1 MPIHQGCVPR
11 FRFSMH
17 TLPPLRVRYGP
28 LLSNQRH
35 GDVCTKVA
43 LVKFAR
49 HLRAH
54 GETLPSTHAVGH
66 AVLPLPTGTR
76 LFLQM
81 VA

>member
-1 MPIHQGCVPR
+1 MTIHQGCAPR

-17 TLPPLRVRYGP
+17 TLPPLRVHW
-28 LLSNQRH
+28 SNQRH
-35 GDVCTKVA
+35 GDFYTNDA
-43 LVKFAR
+43 LVKFAL

-54 GETLPSTHAVGH
+54 GETLPSTHAVDR
-66 AVLPLPTGTR
+66 AVLLLPTGTR